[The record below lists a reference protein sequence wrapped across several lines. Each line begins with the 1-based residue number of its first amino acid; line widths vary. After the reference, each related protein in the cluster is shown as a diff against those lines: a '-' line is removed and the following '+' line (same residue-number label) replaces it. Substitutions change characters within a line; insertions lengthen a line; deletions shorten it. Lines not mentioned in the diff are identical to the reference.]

1 MTDSLL
7 SVNLFRCESITLKS
21 HWVLV
26 VMDQFTRRIIGF
38 GVHAGDVDGIAL
50 LSNKATSGMGIPN
63 YVSSDHDPLF
73 KYHQWKAN
81 LRILE
86 VEEIKS
92 IPYVPLSHPFIEQL
106 IGTIRRELLDH
117 VIFRNACDLE
127 RKLEEFGDFY
137 NGHRVYASLGGD
149 TPLEFSEEAV
159 INRTDLHQFLWQMHC
174 RGLFQI
180 PIAA

>member
-106 IGTIRRELLDH
+106 IGTIR
-117 VIFRNACDLE
+117 
-127 RKLEEFGDFY
+127 
-137 NGHRVYASLGGD
+137 S
-149 TPLEFSEEAV
+149 
-159 INRTDLHQFLWQMHC
+159 
-174 RGLFQI
+174 
-180 PIAA
+180 